1 MDVKGQLHEA
11 HYIIYTKMCIENYS
25 ICASWK
31 PIKRKAQ
38 KAIVGKI
45 KLAMFGKAKCR
56 LCSDEVRFALRHL
69 RNKHTEIYLREV
81 ANKTKMSAV
90 MKKYFADY

>member
-1 MDVKGQLHEA
+1 MDVKAKLLGA
-11 HYIIYTKMCIENYS
+11 GCIICTKMCIENYT
-25 ICASWK
+25 ICASWR

-56 LCSDEVRFALRHL
+56 LCGDEVRLALKHL
-69 RNKHTEIYLREV
+69 RDKHTEIYLKEV
-81 ANKTKMSAV
+81 ANKTKMSGV
-90 MKKYFADY
+90 MKKYFVD